1 MHVAGDLN
9 DERLTVDGA
18 FADEELAGQHSLK
31 ADQKRAASTERQVV
45 DLNGARLMFSRQTS
59 PIKRSVGF
67 LAYSSW
73 GGGVGRG
80 DERRQVASTASPPP
94 PQLERRCHHK

>member
-73 GGGVGRG
+73 GGGGWGVEMSDAKWRL
-80 DERRQVASTASPPP
+80 PPP
-94 PQLERRCHHK
+94 PPPPN